1 MKDQDEADA
10 PGHDLQEE
18 AQDDAGVATPQ
29 TPVVEPKIDLPK
41 TTPEG
46 TPGKKNTQIKKR
58 KMKAKVGKTMKQPKL
73 FDFDEVDE
81 LYEDEMDRL
90 FESVDSDS

>member
-1 MKDQDEADA
+1 
-10 PGHDLQEE
+10 
-18 AQDDAGVATPQ
+18 
-29 TPVVEPKIDLPK
+29 
-41 TTPEG
+41 
-46 TPGKKNTQIKKR
+46 
-58 KMKAKVGKTMKQPKL
+58 MKAKVGKTMKQPKL